1 MDTSGFKNIAIYEG
15 DIPKEYVDHI
25 HQSKT
30 VAWDIETSGLDWQN
44 DRIGICQL
52 CTPNKLVA
60 IARIGDTLPERL
72 RSVLSDP
79 AVRKVFHHAVF
90 DLKFMSYQWK
100 ALPRNVACS
109 KIASKLL
116 DVEDKNEHSLQSL
129 LKQYLNVEIKKDE
142 QVSNWLSVR
151 LTKEQVIYAAT
162 DVMYLLPLLE
172 VLENELKSRGLLELA
187 HSCFKHI
194 PVRVQL
200 DILGYGDIYS
210 Y

>member
-1 MDTSGFKNIAIYEG
+1 MDTSGFKNITIYEH
-15 DIPKEYVDHI
+15 DIPKEYADRI

-30 VAWDIETSGLDWQN
+30 VAWDIETSGLDWHN

-52 CTPNKLVA
+52 CTPNELIA
-60 IARIGDTLPERL
+60 IIRIDDTLPERL

-79 AVRKVFHHAVF
+79 AVKKIFHHAVF

-100 ALPRNVACS
+100 TIPQNVACT

-129 LKQYLNVEIKKDE
+129 LKQYLDVVIKKDE
-142 QVSNWLSVR
+142 QISNWLSVR
-151 LTKEQVIYAAT
+151 LTKEQIVYAAT

-172 VLENELKSRGLLELA
+172 VLESELKSRGLLELA
-187 HSCFKHI
+187 HLCFKHI

-200 DILGYGDIYS
+200 DTLGYGDIYS